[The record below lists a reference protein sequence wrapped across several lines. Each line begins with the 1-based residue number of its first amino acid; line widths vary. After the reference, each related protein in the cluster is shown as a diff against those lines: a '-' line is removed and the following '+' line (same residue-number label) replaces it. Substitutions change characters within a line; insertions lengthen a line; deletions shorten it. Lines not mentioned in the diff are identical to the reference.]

1 VHEVA
6 QVVAIGNLIGED
18 AERTAVI
25 VKMIRVALL
34 VPFLF
39 AVGSMSREG
48 SAGERRPGMAIPWF
62 AVAFLVLAGVNSTH
76 WLPQQAVDACRAAG
90 TFLLTMAMAALGID
104 TNVSKLRQTGL
115 KVFLLGLALFL
126 HLTVVG
132 GLVNFFALT
141 S

>member
-1 VHEVA
+1 
-6 QVVAIGNLIGED
+6 
-18 AERTAVI
+18 
-25 VKMIRVALL
+25 
-34 VPFLF
+34 
-39 AVGSMSREG
+39 
-48 SAGERRPGMAIPWF
+48 
-62 AVAFLVLAGVNSTH
+62 
-76 WLPQQAVDACRAAG
+76 
-90 TFLLTMAMAALGID
+90 MAMAALGID